1 MKPIYLISS
10 DSYIE
15 SVILDFYATNVDDIQ
30 KIIYWYRKEY
40 LNEEVDILSIQVDF
54 DKLKVKFESKPD
66 RDDEWEEYTYYLH
79 KIYKI

>member
-10 DSYIE
+10 DGYRDSI
-15 SVILDFYATNVDDIQ
+15 ILDFYATNVDDIQ

-54 DKLKVKFESKPD
+54 DKLEVKFESKPD
-66 RDDEWEEYTYYLH
+66 WDDDWEKHTYYLH